1 MKFLPTPLGGAYV
14 IEIEP
19 LTDERGFFA
28 RTWCREEFQQHGL
41 NPDLAQCSLS
51 VTKKKGTVR
60 GLHFQRAPH
69 EEAKVVRC
77 TAGRIYDVIVDLCP
91 ASPTFKRWF
100 SLELNAAAHNML
112 YVPEGF
118 AHGFQT
124 LEDACEVFYQMSCP
138 HHAPSASGVRWD
150 DPAFKIAWPLAVS
163 VISQADRS
171 YPDFRG

>member
-1 MKFLPTPLGGAYV
+1 MKFLPTSLAGACV
-14 IEIEP
+14 IEIDP

-28 RTWCREEFQQHGL
+28 RTWCREEFRRNGL
-41 NPDLAQCSLS
+41 NPGLAQCSLS
-51 VTKKKGTVR
+51 VTTKKGTLR
-60 GLHFQRAPH
+60 GLHIQRAPH
-69 EEAKVVRC
+69 EEAKIVRC
-77 TAGRIYDVIVDLCP
+77 TAGRIYDVIVDLRS

-100 SLELNAAAHNML
+100 ALELTAAAHNML

-124 LEDACEVFYQMSCP
+124 LEDGCEVFYQMSCP
-138 HHAPSASGVRWD
+138 YHAPSASGVRWD
-150 DPAFKIAWPLAVS
+150 DPAFQISWPLPVS